1 MALDLLIQWVNGFGV
16 ARGRTAQ
23 VMDDAPGVLLD
34 ADTAS
39 LVAIEW
45 DARAHA
51 VHLYGHPGH
60 ALAPRPPGGG
70 APQEVDDDQNE
81 AGGDEKNGEGGGTY
95 PASIDLSDSDAERR
109 TLHVDPDTGLVTLS
123 LIVPFASLTAP
134 TFEAVIDDFIAD
146 MNLWSMLFAGEVLVP
161 EVDVGSR
168 DSGRDGGG
176 RMPWR
181 AILG

>member
-1 MALDLLIQWVNGFGV
+1 MIQWVNGFGV

-60 ALAPRPPGGG
+60 ALAPRLPGGG

-81 AGGDEKNGEGGGTY
+81 EGATRRTQRAGG
-95 PASIDLSDSDAERR
+95 PIPRR
-109 TLHVDPDTGLVTLS
+109 
-123 LIVPFASLTAP
+123 LT
-134 TFEAVIDDFIAD
+134 
-146 MNLWSMLFAGEVLVP
+146 
-161 EVDVGSR
+161 
-168 DSGRDGGG
+168 
-176 RMPWR
+176 
-181 AILG
+181 